1 MSDVNISTS
10 WSSLPSSDT
19 EYNTVLGAAGYDE
32 SDNRLFLSA
41 QQVPGIARNVTTEY
55 ARGFR
60 ITSGYDGIVL
70 HDAITEAEADL
81 KTVKFTMSTAGSAYD
96 LTDARCY
103 VQFKNHY
110 SVDIASW
117 ALQSQAE
124 DDTLTTIASGGTIA
138 AGAAVQI
145 DFKNDYNAVRF
156 IFTITYAGGA
166 TYTNLTDWATN
177 TPNVVN
183 GRLTPYVGCWI
194 PASQSYEGGTT
205 TVPNIPITGKTCAVQ
220 NDPSYGNQLMYFFD
234 YDIQNP
240 RNYIATMY
248 NSRAHGYYGQYF
260 SSLGGN
266 KYYARLS
273 LSNIESTIFD
283 YCVANG
289 FVHSSVQDAIDAFVN
304 PVSSGLNTADISDYT
319 GNMWQC
325 RMIANV
331 AAISPGPMATE
342 SEGGTEGDFDVTSDQ
357 ISAPGIPTT
366 YTQSYFGHIYL
377 IDSGNLSAVA
387 SIINSN
393 DFIDQFYTNFGDI
406 AKCIV
411 SISQFP
417 ISTYSGAGALGD
429 ISVGSKRIA
438 SSSLTPQAR
447 PLSRFATVDCGSVD
461 LHLFWDSALDLNPYT
476 KLNVYIPCV
485 GMRPLDADVVMG
497 HTLGLYYN
505 VDFMTGNALAILTL
519 DGDYYDQY
527 SCTLATQYALNTEQW
542 GPVYQGIM
550 STLSTAAIGVAVSG
564 SGGAMAGALAGAA
577 TQSVAQKLQH
587 DKAGTMGASM
597 SLFSQMQPFVE
608 ILRPIQQLPRDYT
621 KFNAYPSY
629 MTAQLINLSGY
640 VEVQDIRLDDIDC
653 TDAERSELM
662 SMLQSGVI
670 L

>member
-1 MSDVNISTS
+1 MSDVNIKTS
-10 WSSLPSSDT
+10 WDAIPSSDA
-19 EYNTVLGAAGYDE
+19 EYNTVLGCAGYDQ
-32 SDNRLFLSA
+32 DNERLFISA
-41 QQVPGIARNVTTEY
+41 QQVPNIATNITTAY

-70 HDAITEAEADL
+70 HDAITEQSAQL
-81 KTVKFTMSTAGSAYD
+81 KTVKFTMSTAGTGYD

-103 VQFKNHY
+103 VQFENHY
-110 SVDIASW
+110 TSDISSW
-117 ALQSQAE
+117 ALQHIA
-124 DDTLTTIASGGTIA
+124 DDETVTTVASGSTIA
-138 AGAAVQI
+138 ADDRLQV
-145 DFKNDYNAVRF
+145 DFKNDYGAGRF
-156 IFTITYAGGA
+156 VLTLTYADAPVISGGYKVSAHSSIFCNNGYFENLSDVDIWITPSIYNNQQFNLWLYDIDPA
-166 TYTNLTDWATN
+166 TYTGDLYRYQ
-177 TPNVVN
+177 N
-183 GRLTPYVGCWI
+183 GSG
-194 PASQSYEGGTT
+194 AG
-205 TVPNIPITGKTCAVQ
+205 
-220 NDPSYGNQLMYFFD
+220 
-234 YDIQNP
+234 
-240 RNYIATMY
+240 NYIYYSWDNFRAAQQTYNGQYYNLGNPSSSQYCNVGLFLRNAGYTMY
-248 NSRAHGYYGQYF
+248 SNEDAPSAFYDGIVP
-260 SSLGGN
+260 GGIN
-266 KYYARLS
+266 TAS
-273 LSNIESTIFD
+273 LSN
-283 YCVANG
+283 
-289 FVHSSVQDAIDAFVN
+289 
-304 PVSSGLNTADISDYT
+304 YT

-342 SEGGTEGDFDVTSDQ
+342 SEGGTEGDFDITSDQ
-357 ISAPGIPTT
+357 ITAPGIPST

-377 IDSGNLSAVA
+377 IDSGNLAAVA

-417 ISTYSGAGALGD
+417 ISTYSGAGTLGD
-429 ISVGSKRIA
+429 ITVGSKRIA
-438 SSSLTPQAR
+438 SSSLTPQAK
-447 PLSRFATVDCGSVD
+447 PLSRFAQVDCGSVN

-577 TQSVAQKLQH
+577 TQSVAQKLHH

-629 MTAQLINLSGY
+629 MTTQLFNLSGY

>member
-1 MSDVNISTS
+1 MSDVNVNTS

-19 EYNTVLGAAGYDE
+19 EYNTVLGVAGYDT
-32 SDNRLFLSA
+32 DNNRLFLSA

-70 HDAITEAEADL
+70 HDAITEAAADL
-81 KTVKFTMSTAGSAYD
+81 KTVKFTMSTAGTAYD

-117 ALQSQAE
+117 ALQAQAE
-124 DDTLTTIASGGTIA
+124 DGTITTIASGSTIA
-138 AGAAVQI
+138 AGASVQV
-145 DFKNDYNAVRF
+145 DFNNDYNAARF
-156 IFTITYAGGA
+156 IMTVTYSAEPSYDHFSKLVKRQYRWDDNYNDYHYQEWPGSFTAPNPSSAIQEPDLECDIYAAYITQENRVLFISSDQVTDNYYAVL
-166 TYTNLTDWATN
+166 NW
-177 TPNVVN
+177 
-183 GRLTPYVGCWI
+183 WH
-194 PASQSYEGGTT
+194 GGTDYFTKVQGTLHT
-205 TVPNIPITGKTCAVQ
+205 TAYYSLTSIDDRYESYYISQLQNAGAVYETLSDAL
-220 NDPSYGNQLMYFFD
+220 NAFENTS
-234 YDIQNP
+234 
-240 RNYIATMY
+240 
-248 NSRAHGYYGQYF
+248 
-260 SSLGGN
+260 GG
-266 KYYARLS
+266 
-273 LSNIESTIFD
+273 IST
-283 YCVANG
+283 
-289 FVHSSVQDAIDAFVN
+289 
-304 PVSSGLNTADISDYT
+304 SDFNNYT
-319 GNMWQC
+319 GIVWQC

-342 SEGGTEGDFDVTSDQ
+342 SEGGTEGDFDITSDQ
-357 ISAPGIPTT
+357 ITAPDVPST

-377 IDSGNLSAVA
+377 IDSANLAAV
-387 SIINSN
+387 SSVINSN

-417 ISTYSGAGALGD
+417 ISTYSGAGTLGD
-429 ISVGSKRIA
+429 ITVGSKRIA
-438 SSSLTPQAR
+438 SSSLTPQAK
-447 PLSRFATVDCGSVD
+447 PLSRFAQVDCGSVN

-577 TQSVAQKLQH
+577 TQSVAQKLHH

-629 MTAQLINLSGY
+629 MTTQLFNLSGY

>member
-1 MSDVNISTS
+1 MSDVNINTS

-19 EYNTVLGAAGYDE
+19 EYNTVLGVAGYDTE
-32 SDNRLFLSA
+32 DNRLFLSA

-70 HDAITEAEADL
+70 HDAITEASADL

-96 LTDARCY
+96 LEDARCY
-103 VQFKNHY
+103 VQFRNHY
-110 SVDIASW
+110 TVDIASW
-117 ALQSQAE
+117 ALQAE
-124 DDTLTTIASGGTIA
+124 SSDGTLTTVASGGTIA
-138 AGAAVQI
+138 AGAEVQI
-145 DFKNDYNAVRF
+145 DFKNDYNAARF
-156 IFTITYAGGA
+156 IMTITYSGEV
-166 TYTNLTDWATN
+166 TY
-177 TPNVVN
+177 PNFWKIERN
-183 GRLTPYVGCWI
+183 AWP
-194 PASQSYEGGTT
+194 SGTT
-205 TVPNIPITGKTCAVQ
+205 SGGWKYQMWGGGYTSPN
-220 NDPSYGNQLMYFFD
+220 PS
-234 YDIQNP
+234 
-240 RNYIATMY
+240 
-248 NSRAHGYYGQYF
+248 
-260 SSLGGN
+260 
-266 KYYARLS
+266 
-273 LSNIESTIFD
+273 
-283 YCVANG
+283 
-289 FVHSSVQDAIDAFVN
+289 SSVQAPDRNADVYLAYISSAGLFINITAENYENHYYCISNYGYALPGNYYEKYNFDLTYNGTYYRLGSTQPRYVDTIRNNCIVGGYVYTTAQEALDAFTGAT
-304 PVSSGLNTADISDYT
+304 SGGINTADLSEYT
-319 GNMWQC
+319 GDMWQC

-331 AAISPGPMATE
+331 AAISPGPMSTE
-342 SEGGTEGDFDVTSDQ
+342 SEGGTEGDFDITSDQ
-357 ISAPGIPTT
+357 ITAPGIPST

-377 IDSGNLSAVA
+377 IDSGNLAAVA
-387 SIINSN
+387 SVINSN

-411 SISQFP
+411 SVSQFP
-417 ISTYSGAGALGD
+417 ISTYSGAGTLGD
-429 ISVGSKRIA
+429 ITVGSKRIA
-438 SSSLTPQAR
+438 SASLTPQAQ
-447 PLSRFATVDCGSVD
+447 PLSRFAQVDCGSVD

-577 TQSVAQKLQH
+577 TQSIAQKLHH

-629 MTAQLINLSGY
+629 MTSQLINLSGY

>member
-19 EYNTVLGAAGYDE
+19 EYNTVLGVAGYNP
-32 SDNRLFLSA
+32 DNERLFLSA

-70 HDAITEAEADL
+70 HDAITETSADL

-96 LTDARCY
+96 LEGARLY

-110 SVDIASW
+110 TVDIATW
-117 ALQSQAE
+117 TLYAE
-124 DDTLTTIASGGTIA
+124 AENETQTLIAAGNAIA
-138 AGAAVQI
+138 AGAALQV
-145 DFKNDYNAVRF
+145 DFINDYSAVRF
-156 IFTITYAGGA
+156 ILIVEYSTGANVPGWDLLVLQPNESSNPRINGNWGRAWTLTNNTNSTIYYCAFNNEYIGAIPLDNNASGTVVYTLYASSTSGIIYSQYALGQQTYDGHTYYYTRESSILKYPTSNPTCNNQIYWIQAIIAAGG
-166 TYTNLTDWATN
+166 L
-177 TPNVVN
+177 
-183 GRLTPYVGCWI
+183 
-194 PASQSYEGGTT
+194 
-205 TVPNIPITGKTCAVQ
+205 
-220 NDPSYGNQLMYFFD
+220 
-234 YDIQNP
+234 
-240 RNYIATMY
+240 
-248 NSRAHGYYGQYF
+248 
-260 SSLGGN
+260 
-266 KYYARLS
+266 
-273 LSNIESTIFD
+273 
-283 YCVANG
+283 VAG
-289 FVHSSVQDAIDAFVN
+289 
-304 PVSSGLNTADISDYT
+304 GLNTADLSDYT
-319 GNMWQC
+319 GDMWQC
-325 RMIANV
+325 HLIANV

-357 ISAPGIPTT
+357 ITAPGIPST

-377 IDSGNLSAVA
+377 IDSGNLAAVA
-387 SIINSN
+387 SVINSN

-411 SISQFP
+411 SVSQFP
-417 ISTYSGAGALGD
+417 ISTYSGAGTLGD
-429 ISVGSKRIA
+429 ITVGSKRI
-438 SSSLTPQAR
+438 SSASLTPQAQ
-447 PLSRFATVDCGSVD
+447 PLSRFATVDCGTVN

-476 KLNVYIPCV
+476 KLSVYIPCV

-577 TQSVAQKLQH
+577 TQSVAQKLHH

-629 MTAQLINLSGY
+629 MTSQLINLSGY

-653 TDAERSELM
+653 TDDERTELM
-662 SMLQSGVI
+662 NMLQSGVI

>member
-10 WSSLPSSDT
+10 WYTLPSSDT
-19 EYNTVLGAAGYDE
+19 EYNTVLGVAGYDPD
-32 SDNRLFLSA
+32 DNRLFLSA
-41 QQVPGIARNVTTEY
+41 QQVPGIARNVTTQY

-60 ITSGYDGIVL
+60 IPSGYDGIVL
-70 HDAITEAEADL
+70 HDAITETDADL
-81 KTVKFTMSTAGSAYD
+81 KTVKFTMSAAGSAYD

-103 VQFKNHY
+103 VQFRNHY
-110 SVDIASW
+110 TVDIASW
-117 ALQSQAE
+117 ALQAE
-124 DDTLTTIASGGTIA
+124 ASDSTLTTIASGSTIA

-145 DFKNDYNAVRF
+145 DFKNDYNAARF
-156 IFTITYAGGA
+156 IMTITYSGEVVYPNFWKLQREAWPSGATSGGWYYQMWGGGYTAPDPASAIQAPDRDADVYLAYISDTDQLLTITNDAYTNNYYCISNYGYALPGNYYEKYELDLTYNSAHYRAGGIQ
-166 TYTNLTDWATN
+166 TRYQ
-177 TPNVVN
+177 PIVVN
-183 GRLTPYVGCWI
+183 NCTSGGYV
-194 PASQSYEGGTT
+194 YTT
-205 TVPNIPITGKTCAVQ
+205 
-220 NDPSYGNQLMYFFD
+220 
-234 YDIQNP
+234 
-240 RNYIATMY
+240 
-248 NSRAHGYYGQYF
+248 
-260 SSLGGN
+260 
-266 KYYARLS
+266 
-273 LSNIESTIFD
+273 
-283 YCVANG
+283 
-289 FVHSSVQDAIDAFVN
+289 VQDALDAFTGAT
-304 PVSSGLNTADISDYT
+304 SGGISTADLSDYT

-342 SEGGTEGDFDVTSDQ
+342 SEGGTEGDFDITSDQ
-357 ISAPGIPTT
+357 ITAPGIPST

-377 IDSGNLSAVA
+377 IDSGNLAAV
-387 SIINSN
+387 SSVINSN

-411 SISQFP
+411 SVSQFP
-417 ISTYSGAGALGD
+417 ISTYSGAGTLGD
-429 ISVGSKRIA
+429 ITVGSKRIA
-438 SSSLTPQAR
+438 NSSLTPQAQ
-447 PLSRFATVDCGSVD
+447 PLSRFAQVDCGSVD

-577 TQSVAQKLQH
+577 TQSIAQKLHH

-629 MTAQLINLSGY
+629 MTSQLINLSGY

-653 TDAERSELM
+653 TDAERTELM

>member
-1 MSDVNISTS
+1 MSDVNINTS

-19 EYNTVLGAAGYDE
+19 EYNTVLGVAGYDTD
-32 SDNRLFLSA
+32 DNRLFLSA

-70 HDAITEAEADL
+70 HDAITEAAADL
-81 KTVKFTMSTAGSAYD
+81 KTVKFTMSTAGTAYD

-117 ALQSQAE
+117 ALQAQAE
-124 DDTLTTIASGGTIA
+124 DDTLTTIASGGAIA

-156 IFTITYAGGA
+156 IMTVTYSGEPVIEHLYKLTPGKACGSAMGYNWYEYGGVTINGGWVGSKNNFQACETYVARTPSGFAGVVINTSTFPNPRAACVAICEFDSTNYGGA
-166 TYTNLTDWATN
+166 NDWDWYRIADNYYGFNN
-177 TPNVVN
+177 TTFAPMNNVLN
-183 GRLTPYVGCWI
+183 
-194 PASQSYEGGTT
+194 
-205 TVPNIPITGKTCAVQ
+205 NIPLDCTATSA
-220 NDPSYGNQLMYFFD
+220 NDIYNRIINAPSG
-234 YDIQNP
+234 
-240 RNYIATMY
+240 
-248 NSRAHGYYGQYF
+248 
-260 SSLGGN
+260 
-266 KYYARLS
+266 
-273 LSNIESTIFD
+273 
-283 YCVANG
+283 
-289 FVHSSVQDAIDAFVN
+289 
-304 PVSSGLNTADISDYT
+304 GLNTSDLNNYT
-319 GNMWQC
+319 GDMWQC

-342 SEGGTEGDFDVTSDQ
+342 SEGGTEGDFDITSDQ
-357 ISAPGIPTT
+357 ISAPDIPST
-366 YTQSYFGHIYL
+366 YTQSYFGHLYL
-377 IDSGNLSAVA
+377 IDSANLAAV
-387 SIINSN
+387 SSVINSD

-429 ISVGSKRIA
+429 IAVGSKRIA
-438 SSSLTPQAR
+438 SASLTPQAK
-447 PLSRFATVDCGSVD
+447 PLNRFAQVDCGSVD

-577 TQSVAQKLQH
+577 TQSIAQKLHH

-629 MTAQLINLSGY
+629 MTSQLINLSGY

-653 TDAERSELM
+653 TDAERTELLN
-662 SMLQSGVI
+662 MLQSGVI